1 MLIYFAILLCID
13 NGPCKHVCNI
23 VEGNVVCS
31 CLSGYTIMA
40 DGISCEGKWFRFT
53 TETWLKHFYV
63 DLIDLIPLGV
73 SLRIPHFQY
82 CESQLSVQRPFG
94 RRNTKAAS
102 QITPKAQLSSVPV
115 TWGLRVKASLDLCSF
130 PLTFL
135 AFFQPS

>member
-1 MLIYFAILLCID
+1 
-13 NGPCKHVCNI
+13 
-23 VEGNVVCS
+23 
-31 CLSGYTIMA
+31 MA